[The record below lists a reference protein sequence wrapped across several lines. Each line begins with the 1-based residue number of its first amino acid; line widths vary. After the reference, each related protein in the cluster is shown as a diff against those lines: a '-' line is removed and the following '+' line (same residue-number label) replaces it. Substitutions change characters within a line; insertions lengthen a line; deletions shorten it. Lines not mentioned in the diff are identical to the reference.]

1 MGKPKKNEILS
12 THMFSAST
20 EALRLP
26 FSYIG
31 GLDRPIQRPFVSR
44 DWRFGHYEME
54 GLQDPLSRLL
64 RSIVSPI
71 SPKKKIHYIEDD
83 DVPYSLSF

>member
-20 EALRLP
+20 EALRFS

-31 GLDRPIQRPFVSR
+31 CLDWPIQRPFILR

-54 GLQDPLSRLL
+54 GL
-64 RSIVSPI
+64 
-71 SPKKKIHYIEDD
+71 
-83 DVPYSLSF
+83 